1 MTTKAVSRRRAA
13 HCLWRLAL
21 ALTLVLPVASRAC
34 DTDADCGVGG
44 TCIKRE
50 KRASGVCYGGSRTA
64 PAAAAP
70 HAADDS
76 GDDVTLK
83 PVTGQR
89 RENAKAWLGDPDQ
102 MIKDNLPGKEV
113 GGTCMVTQDCPVGF
127 DCVVA
132 GFEGHCVKL

>member
-1 MTTKAVSRRRAA
+1 MATTSTHSFRAL
-13 HCLWRLAL
+13 CLAL
-21 ALTLVLPVASRAC
+21 WLLALLPALCPAC
-34 DTDADCGVGG
+34 DTDADCGAGG

-50 KRASGVCYGGSRTA
+50 KRASGVCYGGAR
-64 PAAAAP
+64 AAP
-70 HAADDS
+70 GAAEDQASTPDEP
-76 GDDVTLK
+76 DVVLH

-113 GGTCMVTQDCPVGF
+113 GGACMVTSDCPAGF
-127 DCVVA
+127 DCVIA